1 MTPDVPSRPETP
13 DMSGNTPSEPLA
25 PRSSWPKHVAV
36 IMDGNGR
43 WAEERGESRILGH
56 RQGAESVRRIV
67 EHGRRLGL
75 EAVTLYSFSSE
86 NWKRPKPEVDA
97 LMTLCAEHLVQE
109 RPILLKNDIRL
120 KRIGRDDNMP
130 EHVLEEIA
138 RTEEATAHCT
148 GMTLVLA
155 INYGSRA
162 EITDA
167 CRSLCQDVKNGSL
180 EPDSITEEHLAGR
193 LYTAGLPDPDL
204 LIRTAGERRISNYL
218 LWQISYA
225 EIHIS
230 DVNWPDFDEICLNEA
245 IDDYASRTRRFGAV
259 PEKSSE
265 S

>member
-1 MTPDVPSRPETP
+1 
-13 DMSGNTPSEPLA
+13 
-25 PRSSWPKHVAV
+25 
-36 IMDGNGR
+36 MDGNGR
-43 WAEERGESRILGH
+43 WAEERGEPRILGH

-67 EHGRRLGL
+67 EHARRLEL
-75 EAVTLYSFSSE
+75 EALTLYSFSSE
-86 NWKRPKPEVDA
+86 NWKRPKAEVDA
-97 LMTLCAEHLVQE
+97 LMTLCAEHLVRE
-109 RPILLKNDIRL
+109 RPTLLKNGIRL
-120 KRIGRDDNMP
+120 RRIGRDDHMP
-130 EHVLEEIA
+130 KRVLEEIA

-148 GMTLVLA
+148 EMTLVLA

-167 CRSLCQDVKNGSL
+167 CRSLCQDVKHGAL
-180 EPDSITEEHLAGR
+180 EVDAITEDDLADR

-230 DVNWPDFDEICLNEA
+230 EVNWPEFDEGCLNLA
-245 IDDYASRTRRFGAV
+245 IEDFATRTRRFGAV
-259 PEKSSE
+259 PEQASE